1 MAEIVGEL
9 RTQPFGGFW
18 PESIPALSKDLWET
32 RGLFFAERLAA
43 AHLTDRVQG
52 GAVIS
57 QLPIEANGRE
67 IDGELR
73 HSFFSDYYFRVHVV
87 PNRINVGNLLVD
99 MSDDVYVWNA
109 YPQPKNLALIDE
121 YRTDG
126 IFLEGDTVPP
136 SIFPAYGER
145 HYLLT
150 ATQSGPAKIEAVF
163 TFVFDGANNPT
174 LEIIGSRVV
183 TWLLKPLSEPTERLS
198 WKTDII
204 QAHDREQRIA
214 IREAPRQSFDYRFF
228 LTAREYSALT
238 VKLYKWAHQLHAI
251 PAWLEGATVGSISE
265 GALEIPFDTRY
276 ADYREGGMA
285 IILDADMSY
294 EVVDIVSVADDKLTI
309 LREFPRAMKN
319 VTVYPLR
326 FSHAL
331 DGFRFTRGDVESGAF
346 VAATFSID
354 DNVDLSA
361 SGSHT
366 QYRGRDVIETPTISA
381 GGISERIARSI
392 DVFDNGAARPAIDT
406 ITGYPTYLR
415 TVTFLARTRK
425 EMWSLRQFLHSIR
438 GRQGTFWLPSWNND
452 FSLSATYTTGSNTM
466 IVSSVEWFKYRDHGD
481 IVIDL
486 KDGTRL
492 FVHVTG
498 ATEAEG
504 GDVLTLETPIAR
516 EILIE
521 DVRHMMFL
529 YHVRFDADELIIDHK
544 GPRSRYAMISAQV
557 REVPE

>member
-9 RTQPFGGFW
+9 RRAPLGGFW

-32 RGLFFAERLAA
+32 RGLFFEERLAA

-52 GAVIS
+52 GVVIP

-67 IDGELR
+67 IDVELR
-73 HSFFSDYYFRVHVV
+73 HSFFRDYYFRVHVI

-99 MSDDVYVWNA
+99 MSDDIYVWNA
-109 YPQPKNLALIDE
+109 YQQPKNLALIDE
-121 YRTDG
+121 YQTDG
-126 IFLEGDTVPP
+126 IFLEGDTVTP

-163 TFVFDGANNPT
+163 TYVFDGANNST

-214 IREAPRQSFDYRFF
+214 IRKAPRQSFDYRFF
-228 LTAREYSALT
+228 LTGREYSALT
-238 VKLYKWAHQLHAI
+238 VKLHKWAHQLHAI
-251 PAWLEGATVGSISE
+251 PVWLEGATAGSISE

-294 EVVDIVSVADDKLTI
+294 EVVDVVSVADDKLAI
-309 LREFPRAMKN
+309 IRKFPRAMKN

-326 FSHAL
+326 FSHVF

-346 VAATFSID
+346 VSATFSID
-354 DNVDLSA
+354 DNVYLSA

-366 QYRGRDVIETPTISA
+366 QYRGKDIIEVPTISA

-392 DVFDNGAARPAIDT
+392 DVFDNGAAQPEIDT
-406 ITGYPTYLR
+406 INGYPTYLR

-425 EMWSLRQFLHSIR
+425 EMWSLRQFLHRIR

-452 FSLSATYTTGSNTM
+452 FSLAANYTTGSITM
-466 IVSSVEWFKYRDHGD
+466 AVQSVEWFKYRDHGD

-504 GDVLTLETPIAR
+504 GDVLTMETPIAR

-529 YHVRFDADELIIDHK
+529 YHVRFDSDELTIDHK